1 MAAAKTKTGKDKR
14 TEQAKKEDKKQ
25 SVKPREY
32 NPRDKGYIL
41 ICLSS
46 LVNLSAISNIKENGD
61 SDGAWGLCL
70 SFGWLT
76 FIASLLILFFGR
88 TQYCHDTFNYAKAY
102 DGKFEG
108 YMLLFFTL
116 WWIFGV
122 SYITQVNG
130 VAFLAMNI
138 YFSSWSTLVSCI
150 YCLNKWSSAKDILSI
165 AELTGV
171 SATLKSWY
179 VLFISSLFA
188 MGTALDLFFRLFDT
202 QTLKSNSAMGFAIG
216 MSSSILSFMF
226 ILVHYNFIQC
236 FTEGGWIE
244 LSFSFLLN
252 LMWIVGVAVLTQDD
266 GVAATIMG
274 VGCRG
279 ANWLE
284 ANDGLVGESDTCTIT
299 FRNDGGDEQIFECAD
314 IVDLKVAEL
323 YVPGSNM
330 YLATWICL
338 GASLNI
344 TFRWKAAQAL
354 QFAQAQNQK
363 AMNTTRLDGD
373 AEADDEL
380 EDNDDDLDEFEDAVY
395 QM

>member
-1 MAAAKTKTGKDKR
+1 MATAKNNTDKTKTERG
-14 TEQAKKEDKKQ
+14 EQAKKKDKKL

-32 NPRDKGYIL
+32 NPRDQGYIL

-46 LVNLSAISNIKENGD
+46 LVNLSAISNIVQENRD
-61 SDGAWGLCL
+61 YDGIWGLCVT
-70 SFGWLT
+70 FGWLT
-76 FIASLLILFFGR
+76 FVASLLILFFDR
-88 TQYCHDTFNYAKAY
+88 TQYCYDTFNYTKAM

-108 YMLLFFTL
+108 YALLFFTL

-130 VAFLAMNI
+130 VAFVAMNI
-138 YFSSWSTLVSCI
+138 YFSSWSTLASCV
-150 YCLNKWSSAKDILSI
+150 YTLNKWSTAKDIISI

-179 VLFISSLFA
+179 VLNIASLFA
-188 MGTALDLFFRLFDT
+188 MGTAFDLFFRLQDT
-202 QTLKSNSAMGFAIG
+202 QSLKSNSAMGFAMGIA
-216 MSSSILSFMF
+216 SSIISFMF
-226 ILVHYNFIQC
+226 ILVHYNFIEC

-244 LSFSFLLN
+244 LSFSFLLI
-252 LMWIVGVAVLTQDD
+252 LMWIVGAAVLTQDD

-274 VGCRG
+274 VGCHG

-284 ANDGLVGESDTCTIT
+284 SQQGLIDTCTIEFIT
-299 FRNDGGDEQIFECAD
+299 ASGDEQIYPCATFA
-314 IVDLKVAEL
+314 DLRYSEI
-323 YVPGSNM
+323 YVPGSNL

-338 GASLNI
+338 GASLSI

-363 AMNTTRLDGD
+363 AMSTTRLDGD
-373 AEADDEL
+373 DAEADDDL
-380 EDNDDDLDEFEDAVY
+380 DDNDDDLDEFEDA
-395 QM
+395 MF